1 MKRTLRIG
9 TWNIQG
15 IATKREVFKEM
26 ERYDMDIIAL
36 TETKKKGKGTEEKDG
51 YVHIYSGTEVYHKVP
66 KYTIRYRSTIY
77 TAVPK
82 EERAR
87 GGVSLAIR
95 KKYKK
100 FIKSWDQINHR
111 LLQVDVD
118 VRNHSLVV
126 IAAYA
131 PTDEAPAAEKDT
143 FFFDLTTALEKIGS
157 RKEVILI
164 GDLNGRTGFKLNDP
178 VVGRYGEHIVNNNGE
193 RLIHLCEQALRIAN
207 GWFPHKDIHKYT
219 WTQPTQNL
227 KSLIDYIIVRQKTQL
242 KISDV
247 RVMRGP
253 ECGTDHFLVVAKSYF
268 PYKQKMQ
275 SNGLP
280 EKNGTP
286 LSNVKYNIE
295 SLRND
300 STKFLYQMRLATKLN
315 RIGQGSP
322 NDMYESLKTCIHEA
336 TNEALG
342 EKIVSTRYRK
352 DTPWWS
358 EELGKRL

>member
-51 YVHIYSGTEVYHKVP
+51 YVHIYSG
-66 KYTIRYRSTIY
+66 
-77 TAVPK
+77 VPK
-82 EERAR
+82 E
-87 GGVSLAIR
+87 
-95 KKYKK
+95 
-100 FIKSWDQINHR
+100 
-111 LLQVDVD
+111 DV
-118 VRNHSLVV
+118 
-126 IAAYA
+126 AAYA
-131 PTDEAPAAEKDT
+131 PTDDAPAAEKDT
-143 FFFDLTTALEKIGS
+143 FFFDLTTTLEKIGS

-164 GDLNGRTGFKLNDP
+164 GDLNGRTGFKLNNP

-193 RLIHLCEQALRIAN
+193 RLIHLCEQQALRIAN
-207 GWFPHKDIHKYT
+207 GWFPHKDIRKYT
-219 WTQPTQNL
+219 WTQPTRNL
-227 KSLIDYIIVRQKTQL
+227 KSLIDYIIVRQNTQL

-268 PYKQKMQ
+268 PNKQKMQ

-280 EKNGTP
+280 EKNGTL

-300 STKFLYQMRLATKLN
+300 STKFLYQMRLATRLN

-322 NDMYESLKTCIHEA
+322 NDMYEGLKTCIHEA

-358 EELGKRL
+358 EELGKIVDEKKAAYGKWLSTQSTQDRLIYNDKKRSVQKEIIKAKNEYWEERCQEVNLEGGNTKANKA

>member
-1 MKRTLRIG
+1 M
-9 TWNIQG
+9 
-15 IATKREVFKEM
+15 
-26 ERYDMDIIAL
+26 AL

-51 YVHIYSGTEVYHKVP
+51 YVHIYSG
-66 KYTIRYRSTIY
+66 
-77 TAVPK
+77 VPK

-100 FIKSWDQINHR
+100 FIKSWDQINLR

-131 PTDEAPAAEKDT
+131 PTDDAPAAEKDT

-178 VVGRYGEHIVNNNGE
+178 VVGRYGEHIVNNNGD
-193 RLIHLCEQALRIAN
+193 RLIHLCEQQALRIAN

-219 WTQPTQNL
+219 WTQPTRNL
-227 KSLIDYIIVRQKTQL
+227 KSLIDYIIVRQNTQM

-280 EKNGTP
+280 EKNETP

-322 NDMYESLKTCIHEA
+322 NDMYEGLKTCIHEN
-336 TNEALG
+336 TN
-342 EKIVSTRYRK
+342 
-352 DTPWWS
+352 
-358 EELGKRL
+358 KRHK